1 MTPMWNLPI
10 RNPFSIGRMLSYW
23 FLWVY
28 GTSFVSVAISQ
39 VSMGI
44 STLSVTFLG
53 LLGPPWALGL
63 RAVFSIT
70 DPGGPGVK
78 I

>member
-1 MTPMWNLPI
+1 MWNLPI

-63 RAVFSIT
+63 GLRAVFSIT